1 MKGAVPFFMPVRDSS
16 IIVFLRFYR
25 NFIIFSE
32 EISTMVTKEIFRS
45 VPGILRPFKEYL
57 QSRKI
62 TNGDQIVY
70 YGCVGT
76 CTPFVE
82 LLAMSMRGM
91 HLEQV
96 FVPLLDESKAK
107 KIIEVPDV
115 GMQVCGDPAQLH
127 PKIIVIMGGMAM
139 PNMPLTKE
147 EVQAL
152 IRQHSPVT
160 VIGVCF
166 MSMFEKAGWLDMIAF
181 DLMIDATL
189 DPVTVT
195 KKE

>member
-1 MKGAVPFFMPVRDSS
+1 MAR
-16 IIVFLRFYR
+16 I
-25 NFIIFSE
+25 
-32 EISTMVTKEIFRS
+32 EIFHG

-57 QSRKI
+57 QSLKLAE
-62 TNGDQIVY
+62 GDQIVY

-82 LLAMSMRGM
+82 LLAVAVRGL

-96 FVPLLDESKAK
+96 YVPLLDETKAQ
-107 KIIEVPDV
+107 KIVNVDDV
-115 GMQVCGDPAQLH
+115 GMQVSGAQARLDPRVL
-127 PKIIVIMGGMAM
+127 VIMGGLAM

-147 EVQAL
+147 DVKEL
-152 IRQHSPVT
+152 IQRHGNVK

-166 MSMFEKAGWLDMIAF
+166 MNMFEKAGWPGTVSF
-181 DLMIDATL
+181 DLMIDATI

-195 KKE
+195 KNG

>member
-1 MKGAVPFFMPVRDSS
+1 
-16 IIVFLRFYR
+16 
-25 NFIIFSE
+25 
-32 EISTMVTKEIFRS
+32 MVTKEIFRS

-57 QSRKI
+57 RTRKI
-62 TNGDQIVY
+62 ADGDQIVY

-96 FVPLLDESKAK
+96 FVPLLAESKAK
-107 KIIEVPDV
+107 KMIDVPDV
-115 GMQVCGDPAQLH
+115 GMQVCGDTATLH
-127 PKIIVIMGGMAM
+127 PRVMVIMGGLAM
-139 PNMPLTKE
+139 PNMPLTKGD
-147 EVQAL
+147 VQAR
-152 IRQHSPVT
+152 IQQHSPVI

-166 MSMFEKAGWLDMIAF
+166 MSMFEKAGWLDTITF

-195 KKE
+195 TKE